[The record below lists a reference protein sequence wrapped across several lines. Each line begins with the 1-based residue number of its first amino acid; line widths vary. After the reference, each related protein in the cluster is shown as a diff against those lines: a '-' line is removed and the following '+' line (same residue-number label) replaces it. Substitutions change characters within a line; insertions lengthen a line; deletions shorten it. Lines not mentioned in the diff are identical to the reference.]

1 MGDFFKDL
9 VYSKND
15 VITFPTGIP
24 GFEKNKEFVIV
35 SLPEYAPFEWLVC
48 VDGTRLRFAIINP
61 LLFAPEY
68 SPNMQ
73 KDQIEDLGIENPEDV
88 LFYVIVTIRENPLE
102 STANLIGPVIINR
115 TRKVGKQI
123 IIDDERY
130 STQEPILR
138 KK

>member
-15 VITFPTGIP
+15 VINFPSGIP

-73 KDQIEDLGIENPEDV
+73 KEQIEDLGIENPEDV

-115 TRKVGKQI
+115 TRKLGKQVI
-123 IIDDERY
+123 IEDDRY

-138 KK
+138 KN

>member
-15 VITFPTGIP
+15 VITFPSGIP
-24 GFEKNKEFVIV
+24 GFEKNREFVIV

-61 LLFAPEY
+61 LLFAQEY

-73 KDQIEDLGIENPEDV
+73 KEQIEDLGIENPEDV

-102 STANLIGPVIINR
+102 STANLIGPVVVNK
-115 TRKVGKQI
+115 TKKLGKQVI
-123 IIDDERY
+123 IEDERY